1 MHPAL
6 LIIAYVGLAL
16 ASLALAYAQGKPP
29 RPIWD
34 EISSGLALTAFSILL
49 VEFLLSG
56 RFHSIS
62 KRIGMDVTMRF
73 HQLLA
78 RTATVFVLVHP
89 FLYTTPTGIPRPDD
103 ITGLGHI
110 GLTGPSIVSGLSAW
124 FLLTVL
130 VGTAIFRNQI
140 SYTYEAWRAG
150 HVFGA
155 ILIAALSAHHV
166 FSAGRYSGDVTL
178 HLFWLGLLAA
188 AGGTIL
194 LVYLVRPL
202 VRLRNPYYV
211 DSVRQAALKTWE
223 VDIKPTRNKSLNFVA
238 GQFVWLRIGC
248 GPFSLRENPFS
259 IASAPADR
267 SRLSFV
273 IKEQGDFT
281 SNIGQIA
288 RGAVAYVDGP
298 HGNLTLERRRAA
310 GIGLVA
316 GGVGIAPLL
325 SILRQLQNDGDRRPI
340 ILVYGNRRQEQ
351 IVHLDELQT
360 LSETL
365 DLKVAHVLS
374 EPPPDWHGNVGMVDG
389 ALVKKLFSF
398 DGADRWC
405 YFLCGPPPMIDAAE
419 WALLEK
425 GIPDWQIVSERF
437 AYD

>member
-6 LIIAYVGLAL
+6 LIIAYAGLAL
-16 ASLALAYAQGKPP
+16 APLALAYAQGKPP

-34 EISSGLALTAFSILL
+34 ELSSGLALTAFSILL

-103 ITGLGHI
+103 ITGLGHL
-110 GLTGPSIVSGLSAW
+110 GLAGPSIVSGLIAW
-124 FLLTVL
+124 FLLMML
-130 VGTAIFRNQI
+130 VATAIFRNQI
-140 SYTYEAWRAG
+140 GSTYEAWRAS
-150 HVFGA
+150 HAFGA
-155 ILIAALSAHHV
+155 ILITVLSAHHA
-166 FSAGRYSGDVTL
+166 FSAGRYSGDTTL
-178 HLFWLGLLAA
+178 HLFWLVLLAA
-188 AGGTIL
+188 AGSTIL

-202 VRLRNPYYV
+202 VRLRNPYHV
-211 DSVRQAALKTWE
+211 DSVRHVALKTWE
-223 VDIKPTRNKSLNFVA
+223 VEIKPPRNKALNFVA

-248 GPFSLRENPFS
+248 SPFSLRENPFS

-281 SNIGQIA
+281 SDIGQIGP
-288 RGAVAYVDGP
+288 GAVAYVDGP
-298 HGNLTLERRRAA
+298 YGNLTLERRRAA
-310 GIGLVA
+310 GIALIA

-325 SILRQLQNDGDRRPI
+325 SMLRQLRSDGDRRAL
-340 ILVYGNRRQEQ
+340 ILVYGNRCQEQ

-365 DLKVAHVLS
+365 DLRVAHVLS
-374 EPPPDWHGNVGMVDG
+374 EPPPDWRGHIGMVDG
-389 ALVKKLFSF
+389 ALVKELFSF
-398 DGADRWC
+398 DGADMWC

-419 WALLEK
+419 RALLEK
-425 GIPDWQIVSERF
+425 GIPDRQIVSERF
-437 AYD
+437 NYD

>member
-34 EISSGLALTAFSILL
+34 ELSSGLALTAFSILL

-89 FLYTTPTGIPRPDD
+89 FLYSTPTGIPRPDD
-103 ITGLGHI
+103 ITGLEHL
-110 GLTGPSIVSGLSAW
+110 GLTGPSIVSGLIAW

-130 VGTAIFRNQI
+130 VVAAIFRNQI
-140 SYTYEAWRAG
+140 GYTYEAWRVSHA
-150 HVFGA
+150 FGA
-155 ILIAALSAHHV
+155 ILIAVLSAHHA
-166 FSAGRYSGDVTL
+166 FSAGRYSGDATL
-178 HLFWLGLLAA
+178 HLFWLVLLAA

-194 LVYLVRPL
+194 LVYVVRPL
-202 VRLRNPYYV
+202 VRLRSPYHV
-211 DSVRQAALKTWE
+211 DSVRQVALKIWE
-223 VDIKPTRNKSLNFVA
+223 VDIKPTRKALNFVA
-238 GQFVWLRIGC
+238 GQFVWLRVGC
-248 GPFSLRENPFS
+248 SSFSVRENPFS

-281 SNIGQIA
+281 LNIGQIA
-288 RGAVAYVDGP
+288 PGAVAYVDGP
-298 HGNLTLERRRAA
+298 HGNLTLEGRRAA
-310 GIGLVA
+310 GIGLIA

-325 SILRQLQNDGDRRPI
+325 SILRQLQSDADRRPV
-340 ILVYGNRRQEQ
+340 ILVYGNRCREQ
-351 IVHLDELQT
+351 IVHLDELQAM
-360 LSETL
+360 SETL
-365 DLKVAHVLS
+365 DLRVAHVLS
-374 EPPPDWHGNVGMVDG
+374 EPPPDWRGHIGMVDG
-389 ALVKKLFSF
+389 TLVKELFSF

-405 YFLCGPPPMIDAAE
+405 YFLCGPPAMIDAAE
-419 WALLEK
+419 RALHEK
-425 GIPDWQIVSERF
+425 GIPDRQIVSERF
-437 AYD
+437 DYD